1 MPNLLCFCADPQ
13 DLRTG
18 HNIVLF
24 ARKQSTRLRQ
34 RDLARAVPVSPGGG
48 SSELLSADYR
58 LLFHWVKTPS
68 PGFVSMPDQR
78 RFKNRRISHL

>member
-24 ARKQSTRLRQ
+24 APHGRG
-34 RDLARAVPVSPGGG
+34 VPWGG
-48 SSELLSADYR
+48 SSELLSRAPNTACCFTGSR
-58 LLFHWVKTPS
+58 IPS

-78 RFKNRRISHL
+78 RFKNRRITHL